1 MSLIA
6 CENVSIGYGSKIIAE
21 NLNFTVEKGD
31 FLCIIGE
38 NGVGKSTLIKTLLNL
53 QKPLRGTIKFNISA
67 GEIGFLAQE
76 TQISSDFPASVAEIV
91 ISGRLTPKKFFYNA
105 DDEKIAAHNMNL
117 LKILPLKRKSFR
129 ELSGGQQ
136 KRVLLARALCSA
148 SKILILDEPTANLD
162 PNSAEN
168 FYKIV
173 SELNLSLGLTIIM
186 ISHDLNASISHA
198 THILRLGNEFFF
210 GKRENFANV

>member
-21 NLNFTVEKGD
+21 NLNFTVETGD

-117 LKILPLKRKSFR
+117 LKILPLKQKSFR

-162 PNSAEN
+162 PNSD
-168 FYKIV
+168 V
-173 SELNLSLGLTIIM
+173 CSS
-186 ISHDLNASISHA
+186 DLNYDFARLKRVNFARNAHFAARKRIFLRK
-198 THILRLGNEFFF
+198 TRGFCQCLRL
-210 GKRENFANV
+210 